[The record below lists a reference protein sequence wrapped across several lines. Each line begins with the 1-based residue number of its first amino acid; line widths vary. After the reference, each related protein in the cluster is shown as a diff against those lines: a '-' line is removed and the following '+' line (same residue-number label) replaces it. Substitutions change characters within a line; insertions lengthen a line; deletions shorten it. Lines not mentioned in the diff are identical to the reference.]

1 MTILKEEW
9 KPVKGYEGYYEV
21 SNTGKVRSLDRS
33 VIIRGGVVQ
42 HRKGKMISSHIDKKG
57 YVNVNISK
65 NGKNNT
71 LKVHR
76 LVAQSFIPNPNK
88 YPQVNHK
95 DEDKAN
101 NHVNNLEWCTNEYN
115 EYYGTR
121 SERQAKS
128 LTNGKTSKPVK
139 QMVNGEVVKIWPSMA
154 EADRHGFLQ
163 GDVSKCCRGL
173 IKTYKGYVWK
183 YF

>member
-1 MTILKEEW
+1 M
-9 KPVKGYEGYYEV
+9 
-21 SNTGKVRSLDRS
+21 
-33 VIIRGGVVQ
+33 
-42 HRKGKMISSHIDKKG
+42 
-57 YVNVNISK
+57 
-65 NGKNNT
+65 
-71 LKVHR
+71 
-76 LVAQSFIPNPNK
+76 AQSFIPNPNK